1 MTRAQAKFITPVP
14 RVDDTLLRCTIFPG
28 RESEKVK
35 TGLSVQR
42 SHVSFRQLRT
52 SPVAFGTTS
61 LGFQCLG
68 GEDLLDLAHKDVL
81 DDVARFRV
89 DRDPGPRGLSKAGRA
104 PGRSLASHSF
114 SFAVL
119 RAKTSAATLRKPGGS
134 GFQSNRCGRSSQNR
148 RNAFV
153 EIPCSRRCA
162 ATEMTDYHPLLAGA
176 VSKLDTNTAEA
187 RQTLFERARAILIEQ
202 LRSRQPPATES
213 EIMRERFALEDA
225 SAKSSRISLENRIS

>member
-134 GFQSNRCGRSSQNR
+134 SFQSNRCGRSSQNR
-148 RNAFV
+148 RKCF
-153 EIPCSRRCA
+153 RRN
-162 ATEMTDYHPLLAGA
+162 PLLKTLRGNRNDRLSPSPGRRGVQAGHQHRGSSSDI
-176 VSKLDTNTAEA
+176 V
-187 RQTLFERARAILIEQ
+187 RARAGD
-202 LRSRQPPATES
+202 PH
-213 EIMRERFALEDA
+213 
-225 SAKSSRISLENRIS
+225 